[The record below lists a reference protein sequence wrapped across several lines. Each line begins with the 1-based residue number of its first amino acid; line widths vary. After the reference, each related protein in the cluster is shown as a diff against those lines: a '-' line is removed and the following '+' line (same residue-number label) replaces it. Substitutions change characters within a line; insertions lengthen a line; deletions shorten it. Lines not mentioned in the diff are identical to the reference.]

1 MVSTADDV
9 GESRAIA
16 WIFYYLGVI
25 DGASATLE
33 IFKELNP
40 EPLNDAEWQTELRN
54 YLPPE
59 LAALRQRHANR
70 ETAAKMIAQEF
81 KEMLLR
87 RKRHSER
94 RGARKE
100 ARRPLS

>member
-1 MVSTADDV
+1 MR
-9 GESRAIA
+9 ESRAIA

-59 LAALRQRHANR
+59 LAALRQPHANT
-70 ETAAKMIAQEF
+70 ETAAKMIVQEF

-87 RKRHSER
+87 RKRRSQRR
-94 RGARKE
+94 RGYRDSGREKE
-100 ARRPLS
+100 G

>member
-1 MVSTADDV
+1 MVSTIDDV

-25 DGASATLE
+25 DGTSATLE
-33 IFKELNP
+33 IFKGLSP
-40 EPLNDAEWQTELRN
+40 EPLKDAEWQTQLRR

-59 LAALRQRHANR
+59 LAALRRPHANR
-70 ETAAKMIAQEF
+70 ETAVRMIMQEF

-87 RKRHSER
+87 RKQRSQESR
-94 RGARKE
+94 DND
-100 ARRPLS
+100 